1 MKKILGLALLGA
13 AALAAPAEAHTFG
26 AAGAG
31 LAEGAAHPISGL
43 DHLMAMVAVG
53 LWGAQTGGRARWA
66 MPLAFVAA
74 MVLGGALGMTGF
86 VLPGVETGIAGS
98 VLILGALIAL
108 AARMPLAAGLGLI
121 ALMGVFHG
129 HAHGAEMPE
138 TASPL
143 LYALGF
149 VAVTA
154 ALHAAGVIAGTAA
167 LKAVWMSRALRLAG
181 AAVAVSGLIM
191 VSGF

>member
-1 MKKILGLALLGA
+1 MMKFLGLALLGA
-13 AALAAPAEAHTFG
+13 AAVAAPADAHTLG

-53 LWGAQTGGRARWA
+53 LWGAQTGGHARWTL
-66 MPLAFVAA
+66 PLAFVAA
-74 MVLGGALGMTGF
+74 MVLGGALGASGLG
-86 VLPGVETGIAGS
+86 LPMVETGIAGS

-108 AARMPLAAGLGLI
+108 AARLPMTAGIALI

-129 HAHGAEMPE
+129 HAHGTEMPE

-143 LYALGF
+143 LYGLGF
-149 VAVTA
+149 VMVTA
-154 ALHAAGVIAGTAA
+154 GLHAAGVIAGFAA
-167 LKAVWMSRALRLAG
+167 LQATWMTRALRVAG
-181 AAVAVSGLIM
+181 AAAAASGLVM
-191 VSGF
+191 VAGF